1 MDGAFRRLVSMN
13 RQVVVIGGGLA
24 GITAAIRLAEA
35 GHVPRVLETRRKLGG
50 RATSF
55 DDPRSG
61 ATLDNCQ
68 HVLMGCCTNLQD
80 LYQRLGV
87 LDRIGW
93 HEELHWLRDDGGIDS
108 LRPDPLPAPLH
119 QARSLLR
126 MRLLDRPAKRQVR
139 RAMWRMIR
147 MGAAGRLHWRDR
159 TFLDF
164 LQDQRQSPEVI
175 RVFWDTIIISACNL
189 ESSRVAAVHGIQV
202 FQEAFLPGRFA
213 GVMGIP
219 SVPLRALYDPARSII
234 EDAGGT
240 IDLGCSVRS
249 IGFEGR
255 SVASVVTADG
265 PIKAATVISTV
276 PPARLAKLLPD
287 RLHETDARTCNLD
300 AFESSPILGVHLQ
313 LERAITD
320 LPHLVLAGRPVH
332 WMFNKGVDDD
342 GHQHLHAVISAA
354 DDWMDLAED
363 EIVQRVVDELAR
375 AFPCIIDTPV
385 LSARSVKEKRATFAA
400 TPHIEAMRPATS
412 PSVLGP
418 EGGDLQG
425 LYLAGDWCD
434 TGWPATMEGAVRSG
448 YNAAAAIIGEGGLVD
463 ELPTGPLASMLGLR

>member
-1 MDGAFRRLVSMN
+1 MDGAFRQFVAMN
-13 RQVVVIGGGLA
+13 RQVVIIGGGLA
-24 GITAAIRLAEA
+24 GIAAAIRLADD
-35 GHVPRVLETRRKLGG
+35 GHVPRILETRRKLGG

-61 ATLDNCQ
+61 VTLDNCQ

-93 HEELHWLRDDGGIDS
+93 HEQLHWLREDGGIDS

-126 MRLLDRPAKRQVR
+126 MRLLDRVAKREVR

-147 MGAAGRLHWRDR
+147 MGAAGRLQWRGR

-164 LQDQRQSPEVI
+164 LRDQRQSDDVI
-175 RVFWDTIIISACNL
+175 HLFWDTIIISACNL
-189 ESSRVAAVHGIQV
+189 ESARVAAVHGIQV

-213 GVMGIP
+213 GVVGIP
-219 SVPLRALYDPARSII
+219 DVPLRELYDPARSII
-234 EDAGGT
+234 ENAGGT

-265 PIKAATVISTV
+265 PIEAATVISTV
-276 PPARLAKLLPD
+276 PPDRLAKILPD
-287 RLHETDARTCNLD
+287 RLHATDARTANLD

-313 LERAITD
+313 LEQPITD

-332 WMFNKGVDDD
+332 WMFNKGTDED

-354 DDWMDLAED
+354 DDWMELSEQ
-363 EIVQRVVDELAR
+363 EIVHRVVDELAR
-375 AFPCIIDTPV
+375 AFPCIKDTTM
-385 LSARSVKEKRATFAA
+385 LAARSVKEKRATFAA
-400 TPHIEAMRPATS
+400 TPHVESKRPSAG
-412 PSVLGP
+412 PSVLGAD
-418 EGGDLQG
+418 GGDLQG

-448 YNAAAAIIGEGGLVD
+448 YNAAAAINGDGGLVD
-463 ELPTGPLASMLGLR
+463 ELRPGPLASLLGLR